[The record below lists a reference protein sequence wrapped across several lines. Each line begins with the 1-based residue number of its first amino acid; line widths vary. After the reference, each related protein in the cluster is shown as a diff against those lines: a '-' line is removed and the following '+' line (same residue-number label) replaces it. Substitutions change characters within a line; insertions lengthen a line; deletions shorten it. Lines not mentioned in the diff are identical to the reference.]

1 LEINFLDSFKI
12 FNNLWRIHLCIL
24 YHLKRCFECHANQTI
39 SFCFH
44 CFRNRLIASRNLK
57 NNGYFFETK
66 GFLEIPLTKFV
77 DVKQL
82 TKFKKKYWGQEL
94 NLLRL
99 NHHSERIKDSLH
111 FKQQKKLKK
120 FQFSSI
126 DHSEKKEEKI
136 EELKEEMV
144 YLPELES
151 RLNKIFDEKGF
162 NQEKIILPVQL
173 KRCLAGKTDPKD
185 LEKLAHE
192 FLIKYDSSTFE
203 ASDMKLET
211 KKEFL
216 KSWIEANDD
225 HIKID
230 QMVSLI
236 GERNRVNLDPIIL
249 KDPIF
254 MDTQSDWDDEDVSDK
269 TFQGKQLSVEK
280 SYSLR
285 KRKNVESPS
294 PNKKL
299 KE

>member
-1 LEINFLDSFKI
+1 
-12 FNNLWRIHLCIL
+12 
-24 YHLKRCFECHANQTI
+24 
-39 SFCFH
+39 
-44 CFRNRLIASRNLK
+44 
-57 NNGYFFETK
+57 
-66 GFLEIPLTKFV
+66 
-77 DVKQL
+77 
-82 TKFKKKYWGQEL
+82 
-94 NLLRL
+94 L

-111 FKQQKKLKK
+111 LKQQKKLKI

-126 DHSEKKEEKI
+126 DHSDNKEEKKEEKD
-136 EELKEEMV
+136 ETLF
-144 YLPELES
+144 LPELES
-151 RLNKIFDEKGF
+151 KLNKIFDEKGF
-162 NQEKIILPVQL
+162 NQEKIILPQQL
-173 KRCLAGKTDPKD
+173 KKCLAGETDPKD
-185 LEKLAHE
+185 LEKLAYE
-192 FLIKYDSSTFE
+192 FLIKYDSEKFE

-236 GERNRVNLDPIIL
+236 GYQRNRVNLDPIIL

-254 MDTQSDWDDEDVSDK
+254 MDTQSDWEDEDISDK

-285 KRKNVESPS
+285 KRINVEEYPP

-299 KE
+299 KK